1 MTRWFIVI
9 LTVVL
14 LSSCIGIKSE
24 ILLRQDG
31 TGVLTLSYKISQ
43 FMKNIDAGRE
53 EKQLPLPVNEE
64 EFVRTA
70 EGIEGLRLTDIDE
83 REDEE
88 NVYIRAELEFDSV
101 DAVNAL
107 GRAGQIGISLENQ
120 GNTNTFRQVIFA
132 GQEGEEITE
141 DSLKMIET
149 FFQGYD
155 LVYAITVPSQVKS
168 HSLGD
173 LSADGRTVTYTITV
187 PEILKASQPLVLE
200 VAW

>member
-1 MTRWFIVI
+1 MTKWFIVI

-14 LSSCIGIKSE
+14 LSSCIGIESE

-120 GNTNTFRQVIFA
+120 GNTNTFRQVIST
-132 GQEGEEITE
+132 GQKGEEITE
-141 DSLKMIET
+141 DSLEMIET

-173 LSADGRTVTYTITV
+173 LSADGRTVTYTVTV
-187 PEILKASQPLVLE
+187 PEILKRSQPLVLE

>member
-1 MTRWFIVI
+1 MTRWFILI

-14 LSSCIGIKSE
+14 LSSCIGIESE

-31 TGVLTLSYKISQ
+31 TGVLTLSYQISQ

-120 GNTNTFRQVIFA
+120 GETNTFRQVIFD
-132 GQEGEEITE
+132 GQEGEAITE
-141 DSLKMIET
+141 DSLEMIET

-155 LVYAITVPSQVKS
+155 LVYTITVPTPVQS

-187 PEILKASQPLVLE
+187 PEILKRSQPLVLE
-200 VAW
+200 VVW

>member
-1 MTRWFIVI
+1 MTKWFILV

-14 LSSCIGIKSE
+14 LSSCIGIESE

-31 TGVLTLSYKISQ
+31 TGVLTLSYQISQ

-53 EKQLPLPVNEE
+53 EKQLPLPINEE
-64 EFVRTA
+64 EFVRTT

-88 NVYIRAELEFDSV
+88 NVYIRAKLEFDSV

-107 GRAGQIGISLENQ
+107 GRAGQIGITLENR
-120 GNTNTFRQVIFA
+120 GDTNMFRQVIFA

-141 DSLKMIET
+141 NSLEMLET

-155 LVYAITVPSQVKS
+155 LVYAIILPTPVQS
-168 HSLGD
+168 HTLGE
-173 LSADGRTVTYTITV
+173 LSVDGRTVTYRTTV
-187 PEILKASQPLVLE
+187 PEILKASRPLVLE
-200 VAW
+200 VVW

>member
-1 MTRWFIVI
+1 MTKWFILI

-14 LSSCIGIKSE
+14 LSSCIGIESE

-31 TGVLTLSYKISQ
+31 TGVLTLSYQISQ

-107 GRAGQIGISLENQ
+107 GRAGQIGITLENR
-120 GNTNTFRQVIFA
+120 GDTNMFRQVIFA

-141 DSLKMIET
+141 DSLEMLET

-155 LVYAITVPSQVKS
+155 LVYAIILPTPVQSYT
-168 HSLGD
+168 LGE
-173 LSADGRTVTYTITV
+173 LSADSRTVTYTTTV

-200 VAW
+200 VVW

>member
-1 MTRWFIVI
+1 MTKWFILF

-14 LSSCIGIKSE
+14 LSSCIGIESE

-31 TGVLTLSYKISQ
+31 TGVLTLSYQISQ

-107 GRAGQIGISLENQ
+107 GRAGEIGITLENR
-120 GNTNTFRQVIFA
+120 GDTNIFRQVIFA
-132 GQEGEEITE
+132 GQEGAEITE
-141 DSLKMIET
+141 NSMEMLET

-155 LVYAITVPSQVKS
+155 LVYSIILPTPVQS
-168 HSLGD
+168 HTLGE
-173 LSADGRTVTYTITV
+173 LSADGRTVTYTTTV

-200 VAW
+200 VVW

>member
-1 MTRWFIVI
+1 MTKWFILV

-14 LSSCIGIKSE
+14 LSSCIGIESE

-31 TGVLTLSYKISQ
+31 TGVLTLSYQISQ

-120 GNTNTFRQVIFA
+120 GTTNTFRQVIFA

-141 DSLKMIET
+141 DSLEMIET

-200 VAW
+200 VDW

>member
-1 MTRWFIVI
+1 MTKWFILV

-14 LSSCIGIKSE
+14 LSSCIGIESE

-31 TGVLTLSYKISQ
+31 TGVLTLSYQISQ

-64 EFVRTA
+64 EFVRTT

-88 NVYIRAELEFDSV
+88 NVYIRAKLEFDSV

-107 GRAGQIGISLENQ
+107 GRAGQIGITLENR
-120 GNTNTFRQVIFA
+120 GDTNMFRQVIFA

-141 DSLKMIET
+141 NSLEMLET

-155 LVYAITVPSQVKS
+155 LVYAIILPTPVQS
-168 HSLGD
+168 HTLGE
-173 LSADGRTVTYTITV
+173 LSVDGRTVTYRTTV

-200 VAW
+200 VVW

>member
-14 LSSCIGIKSE
+14 LSSCIGIESE

-120 GNTNTFRQVIFA
+120 GTTNTFRQVIFA

-141 DSLKMIET
+141 DSLEMIET

-200 VAW
+200 VVW

>member
-1 MTRWFIVI
+1 MTRWFILI

-14 LSSCIGIKSE
+14 LSSCIGIESE

-31 TGVLTLSYKISQ
+31 TGVLTLSYQISQ

-53 EKQLPLPVNEE
+53 EKQIPLPVNEE

-88 NVYIRAELEFDSV
+88 NVYIRAKLEFDSV

-107 GRAGQIGISLENQ
+107 GRAGQIGIGLENQ
-120 GNTNTFRQVIFA
+120 GETNTFRQVIFA

-141 DSLKMIET
+141 DSLEMIET

-155 LVYAITVPSQVKS
+155 LVYTITVPTPVQS

-187 PEILKASQPLVLE
+187 PEILKRSQPLVLE
-200 VAW
+200 VVW

>member
-1 MTRWFIVI
+1 MTKWFILI

-14 LSSCIGIKSE
+14 LSSCIGIESE

-31 TGVLTLSYKISQ
+31 TGVLTLSYQISQ

-64 EFVRTA
+64 EFIRTA

-107 GRAGQIGISLENQ
+107 GRAGQIGITLENR
-120 GNTNTFRQVIFA
+120 GDTNMFRQVIFA

-141 DSLKMIET
+141 DSLEMLET

-155 LVYAITVPSQVKS
+155 LVYAIILPTPVQSYT
-168 HSLGD
+168 LGE
-173 LSADGRTVTYTITV
+173 LSADGRTVTYTTTV

-200 VAW
+200 VVW

>member
-1 MTRWFIVI
+1 MTRWLILI

-14 LSSCIGIKSE
+14 LSSCIGIESE

-31 TGVLTLSYKISQ
+31 TGVLTLSYQISQ
-43 FMKNIDAGRE
+43 FIKNIDAGRE

-88 NVYIRAELEFDSV
+88 NVYIRAELEFDSL

-107 GRAGQIGISLENQ
+107 GRAGEIGISLENQ
-120 GNTNTFRQVIFA
+120 GDINTFRQVIFA

-141 DSLKMIET
+141 DSLEMIET

-155 LVYAITVPSQVKS
+155 LVYSITVPTEVQS

-187 PEILKASQPLVLE
+187 PEILRVSAPLVME
-200 VAW
+200 VVW

>member
-120 GNTNTFRQVIFA
+120 GTTNTFRQVIFA

-141 DSLKMIET
+141 DSLEMIET

-200 VAW
+200 VDW

>member
-1 MTRWFIVI
+1 MTKWLI
-9 LTVVL
+9 LVLVVVL
-14 LSSCIGIKSE
+14 LSSCIGIESE
-24 ILLRQDG
+24 ILFRQDG

-64 EFVRTA
+64 EFLRTA
-70 EGIEGLRLTDIDE
+70 DGIEGLRLTDIDE

-88 NVYIRAELEFDSV
+88 NVYIQAELEFDSI

-107 GRAGQIGISLENQ
+107 GRAGEIGISLENQ
-120 GNTNTFRQVIFA
+120 GETNIFRQVIFA

-141 DSLKMIET
+141 DSLEMIET

-200 VAW
+200 VVW

>member
-1 MTRWFIVI
+1 MTKWFILV

-14 LSSCIGIKSE
+14 LSSCIGIESE

-31 TGVLTLSYKISQ
+31 TGVLTLSYQISQ
-43 FMKNIDAGRE
+43 FMKNIDSGRE

-64 EFVRTA
+64 EFVRTT

-88 NVYIRAELEFDSV
+88 NVYIRAKLEFDSV

-107 GRAGQIGISLENQ
+107 GRAGQIGITLENR
-120 GNTNTFRQVIFA
+120 GDTNMFRQVIFA

-141 DSLKMIET
+141 NSLETLET

-155 LVYAITVPSQVKS
+155 LVYAIILPTPVQS
-168 HSLGD
+168 HTLGE
-173 LSADGRTVTYTITV
+173 LSVDGRTVTYRTTV

-200 VAW
+200 VVW

>member
-14 LSSCIGIKSE
+14 LSSCIGIESE

-141 DSLKMIET
+141 DSLEMIET

-155 LVYAITVPSQVKS
+155 LVYAITVPLQVKS
-168 HSLGD
+168 HSLGY

>member
-1 MTRWFIVI
+1 MTKWFILI
-9 LTVVL
+9 LTIVL
-14 LSSCIGIKSE
+14 LSSCIGIESQ

-31 TGVLTLSYKISQ
+31 TGVLTLSYQISQ
-43 FMKNIDAGRE
+43 FMKNLDVGRE
-53 EKQLPLPVNEE
+53 EKQLPLPVSEE

-107 GRAGQIGISLENQ
+107 GRRGEIGITLEKQ
-120 GNTNTFRQVIFA
+120 GETNIFRQVIYA

-141 DSLKMIET
+141 DSLEMLET
-149 FFQGYD
+149 FFQGYN
-155 LVYAITVPSQVKS
+155 LVYAIILPAPVQR
-168 HSLGD
+168 HNLGE
-173 LSADGRTVTYTITV
+173 LSADGRTVTYTTTV
-187 PEILKASQPLVLE
+187 PEIFRQSEPLVLE
-200 VAW
+200 VVW

>member
-1 MTRWFIVI
+1 MTKWFILF

-14 LSSCIGIKSE
+14 LSSCIGIESE

-31 TGVLTLSYKISQ
+31 TGVLTLSYQISQ

-64 EFVRTA
+64 EFVRTT

-107 GRAGQIGISLENQ
+107 GRAGQIGITLENR
-120 GNTNTFRQVIFA
+120 GDTNMFRQVIFA

-141 DSLKMIET
+141 NSLEMLET

-155 LVYAITVPSQVKS
+155 LVYAIILPTPVQS
-168 HSLGD
+168 HTLGE
-173 LSADGRTVTYTITV
+173 LSVDGRTVTYRTTV

-200 VAW
+200 VVW

>member
-1 MTRWFIVI
+1 MTRWFILI
-9 LTVVL
+9 LSVVL
-14 LSSCIGIKSE
+14 LSSCIGIESE

-31 TGVLTLSYKISQ
+31 TGVLTLSYQISQ

-53 EKQLPLPVNEE
+53 EKQLPLPVNEQ

-107 GRAGQIGISLENQ
+107 GRAGEIGISLENQ
-120 GNTNTFRQVIFA
+120 GETNTFRQVIFA

-141 DSLKMIET
+141 DSLEMIET

-155 LVYAITVPSQVKS
+155 LVYAITVPTPVQS

-200 VAW
+200 VVW

>member
-14 LSSCIGIKSE
+14 LSSCIGIESE

-141 DSLKMIET
+141 DSLEMIET

-200 VAW
+200 VVW

>member
-1 MTRWFIVI
+1 MTRWFILI

-14 LSSCIGIKSE
+14 LSSCIGIESE

-31 TGVLTLSYKISQ
+31 TGVLTLSYQISQ

-88 NVYIRAELEFDSV
+88 NVYIRAKLEFDSV

-107 GRAGQIGISLENQ
+107 GRAGQIGIGLENQ
-120 GNTNTFRQVIFA
+120 GETSTFRQVIFA

-141 DSLKMIET
+141 DSLEMIET

-155 LVYAITVPSQVKS
+155 LVYTITVPTPVQS

-187 PEILKASQPLVLE
+187 PEILKRSQPLVLE
-200 VAW
+200 VVW

>member
-1 MTRWFIVI
+1 MTKWFILF

-14 LSSCIGIKSE
+14 LSSCIGIESE

-31 TGVLTLSYKISQ
+31 TGVLTLSYQISQ

-107 GRAGQIGISLENQ
+107 GRAGEIGITLENR
-120 GNTNTFRQVIFA
+120 GDTNVFRQVIFA
-132 GQEGEEITE
+132 GQDGEEITE
-141 DSLKMIET
+141 NSLEMLET

-155 LVYAITVPSQVKS
+155 LVYAIILPTPVQS
-168 HSLGD
+168 HTLGE
-173 LSADGRTVTYTITV
+173 LSADGRTVTYTTTV

-200 VAW
+200 IVW

>member
-141 DSLKMIET
+141 DSLEMIET

-200 VAW
+200 VDW

>member
-14 LSSCIGIKSE
+14 LSSCIGIESE

>member
-1 MTRWFIVI
+1 MTKWFILI

-14 LSSCIGIKSE
+14 LSSCIGIESE

-31 TGVLTLSYKISQ
+31 TGVLTLSYQISQ

-107 GRAGQIGISLENQ
+107 GRAGQIGITLENR
-120 GNTNTFRQVIFA
+120 GDTNMFRQVIFA

-141 DSLKMIET
+141 DSLEMLET

-155 LVYAITVPSQVKS
+155 LVYAIILPTPVQSYT
-168 HSLGD
+168 LGE
-173 LSADGRTVTYTITV
+173 LSADSRTVTYTTTV
-187 PEILKASQPLVLE
+187 PEILKASRPLVLE
-200 VAW
+200 VVW

>member
-1 MTRWFIVI
+1 MKRWFILI

-14 LSSCIGIKSE
+14 LSSCIGIESE

-31 TGVLTLSYKISQ
+31 TGVLTLSYQISQ
-43 FMKNIDAGRE
+43 FMKNIDVGRE
-53 EKQLPLPVNEE
+53 EKRLPLPVNKE

-88 NVYIRAELEFDSV
+88 NVYIRAKLEFDSV

-107 GRAGQIGISLENQ
+107 GRPGEIGISLENR
-120 GNTNTFRQVIFA
+120 GDTNTFRQVIFA

-141 DSLKMIET
+141 DSLEMVET

-155 LVYAITVPSQVKS
+155 LVFAITVPTDVKS
-168 HSLGD
+168 YSLGD
-173 LSADGRTVTYTITV
+173 LSADGRTVTYAITV
-187 PEILKASQPLVLE
+187 PEILKRSEPLVLE
-200 VAW
+200 VVW

>member
-1 MTRWFIVI
+1 MTKWFILF

-14 LSSCIGIKSE
+14 LSSCIGIESE

-31 TGVLTLSYKISQ
+31 TGVLTLSYQISQ

-64 EFVRTA
+64 EFVRTT

-88 NVYIRAELEFDSV
+88 NVYIRAKLEFDSV

-107 GRAGQIGISLENQ
+107 GRAGQIGITLENR
-120 GNTNTFRQVIFA
+120 GDTNMFRQVIFA

-141 DSLKMIET
+141 NSLEMLET

-155 LVYAITVPSQVKS
+155 LVYAIILPTPVQS
-168 HSLGD
+168 HTLGE
-173 LSADGRTVTYTITV
+173 LSVDGRTVTYRTTV

-200 VAW
+200 VVW

>member
-1 MTRWFIVI
+1 MTKWFILF

-14 LSSCIGIKSE
+14 LSSCIGIESE

-31 TGVLTLSYKISQ
+31 TGVLTLSYQISQ

-107 GRAGQIGISLENQ
+107 GRAGEIGITLENR
-120 GNTNTFRQVIFA
+120 GDTNIFRQVIFA
-132 GQEGEEITE
+132 GQDGEEITE
-141 DSLKMIET
+141 NSLEMLDT

-155 LVYAITVPSQVKS
+155 LVYSIILPTPVQS
-168 HSLGD
+168 HTLGE
-173 LSADGRTVTYTITV
+173 LSADGRTVTYTTTV

-200 VAW
+200 IVW

>member
-1 MTRWFIVI
+1 MKRCFIFI

-14 LSSCIGIKSE
+14 LSSCIGIESE

-141 DSLKMIET
+141 DSLEMIET

-200 VAW
+200 VDW

>member
-14 LSSCIGIKSE
+14 LSSCIGIESE

-120 GNTNTFRQVIFA
+120 GTTNTFRQVIFA

-141 DSLKMIET
+141 DSLEMIET

-200 VAW
+200 VDW

>member
-141 DSLKMIET
+141 DSLEMIET

-173 LSADGRTVTYTITV
+173 LSEDGRTVTYTITV
-187 PEILKASQPLVLE
+187 PEILKASQPLVLQ

>member
-1 MTRWFIVI
+1 MTRWFILI

-14 LSSCIGIKSE
+14 LSSCIGIESE

-31 TGVLTLSYKISQ
+31 TGVLTLSYQISQ

-88 NVYIRAELEFDSV
+88 NVYIRAKLEFDSV

-107 GRAGQIGISLENQ
+107 GRAGQIGIGLENQ
-120 GNTNTFRQVIFA
+120 GETNTFRQVIFA

-141 DSLKMIET
+141 DSLEMIET

-155 LVYAITVPSQVKS
+155 LVYTITVPTPVQS

-187 PEILKASQPLVLE
+187 PEILKRSQPLVLE
-200 VAW
+200 VVW

>member
-1 MTRWFIVI
+1 MTRWLIVI

-14 LSSCIGIKSE
+14 LSSCIGIESE

-83 REDEE
+83 RQDEE

-107 GRAGQIGISLENQ
+107 GRSGRIGISLENQ
-120 GNTNTFRQVIFA
+120 GDTNTFRQVIFA
-132 GQEGEEITE
+132 GQEGEKITE
-141 DSLKMIET
+141 DSLEMIET

-173 LSADGRTVTYTITV
+173 LSAEGRTVTYTVTV
-187 PEILKASQPLVLE
+187 PEILRESQPLVLE
-200 VAW
+200 VTW

>member
-1 MTRWFIVI
+1 MTKWFILV

-14 LSSCIGIKSE
+14 LSSCIGIESE

-31 TGVLTLSYKISQ
+31 TGVLTLSYQISQ

-64 EFVRTA
+64 EFVRTT

-88 NVYIRAELEFDSV
+88 NVYIRAKLEFDSV

-107 GRAGQIGISLENQ
+107 GRAGQIGITLENR
-120 GNTNTFRQVIFA
+120 GDTNMFRQVIFA

-141 DSLKMIET
+141 NSLETLET

-155 LVYAITVPSQVKS
+155 LVYAIILPTPVQS
-168 HSLGD
+168 HTLGE
-173 LSADGRTVTYTITV
+173 LSVDGRTVTYRTTV

-200 VAW
+200 VVW

>member
-141 DSLKMIET
+141 DSLEMIET

>member
-14 LSSCIGIKSE
+14 LSSCIGIESE

-43 FMKNIDAGRE
+43 FRKNIDAGRE

-141 DSLKMIET
+141 DSLEMIET

-200 VAW
+200 VDW

>member
-1 MTRWFIVI
+1 MTKWFILF

-14 LSSCIGIKSE
+14 LSSCIGIESE

-31 TGVLTLSYKISQ
+31 TGVLTLSYQISQ

-107 GRAGQIGISLENQ
+107 GRAGEIGITLENR
-120 GNTNTFRQVIFA
+120 GDTNIFRQVIFA

-141 DSLKMIET
+141 NSLEMLET

-155 LVYAITVPSQVKS
+155 LVYAIILPTPVQS
-168 HSLGD
+168 HTLGE
-173 LSADGRTVTYTITV
+173 LSADGRTVTYTTTV

-200 VAW
+200 VVW

>member
-1 MTRWFIVI
+1 MTKWFILV

-14 LSSCIGIKSE
+14 LSSCIGIESE

-31 TGVLTLSYKISQ
+31 TGVLTLSYQISQ

-64 EFVRTA
+64 EFVRTT

-88 NVYIRAELEFDSV
+88 NVYIRAKLEFDSV

-107 GRAGQIGISLENQ
+107 GRAGQIGITLENR
-120 GNTNTFRQVIFA
+120 GDTNMFRQVIFA

-141 DSLKMIET
+141 NSLEMLET

-155 LVYAITVPSQVKS
+155 LVYAIILPTPVQS
-168 HSLGD
+168 HTLGE
-173 LSADGRTVTYTITV
+173 LSVDGRTVTYRTTV
-187 PEILKASQPLVLE
+187 PEILKASRPLVLE
-200 VAW
+200 VVW

>member
-1 MTRWFIVI
+1 MTRWFIVL

-141 DSLKMIET
+141 DSLEMIET

-173 LSADGRTVTYTITV
+173 LSEDGRTVTYTITV
-187 PEILKASQPLVLE
+187 PEILKASQPLVLQ

>member
-1 MTRWFIVI
+1 MKRWFILI

-14 LSSCIGIKSE
+14 LSSCIGIESE

-31 TGVLTLSYKISQ
+31 TGVLTLSYQISQ
-43 FMKNIDAGRE
+43 FMKNIDVGRE
-53 EKQLPLPVNEE
+53 EKRLPLPVNKE

-88 NVYIRAELEFDSV
+88 NVYIRAKLEFDSI

-107 GRAGQIGISLENQ
+107 GRPGEIGISLENR
-120 GNTNTFRQVIFA
+120 GDTNTFRQVIFA

-141 DSLKMIET
+141 DSLEMVET

-155 LVYAITVPSQVKS
+155 LVFAITVPTDVKS
-168 HSLGD
+168 YSPGD
-173 LSADGRTVTYTITV
+173 LSADGRTVTYAITV
-187 PEILKASQPLVLE
+187 PEILKRSEPLVLE
-200 VAW
+200 VVW